1 MKDLTQYTLKEL
13 EVLQLSLAI
22 AYASSTA
29 TNGKDCESNKVIRKW
44 SERVKEA
51 MKELQIEQEILTNQ

>member
-22 AYASSTA
+22 AYAS
-29 TNGKDCESNKVIRKW
+29 
-44 SERVKEA
+44 
-51 MKELQIEQEILTNQ
+51 QEILTNQ